1 MQITGKNLLSSAESL
16 LRERRERPLRSSA
29 ASEPQNSES
38 VDLQSGRAQA
48 RLVQLQGRLSGTQH
62 EFSREQARLA
72 FLDNPD
78 DKPGELLFDGQP
90 LFPEPDISG
99 LRGKVKER
107 LDGLERNLRTL
118 QVEMEN
124 MVALGLVSTAEFKP
138 EDLNRAIGRVDPQQV
153 SRLTR

>member
-29 ASEPQNSES
+29 AAEPQNSES
-38 VDLQSGRAQA
+38 YLQSGRAQA
-48 RLVQLQGRLSGTQH
+48 RLVHLQGRLSGTQH

-78 DKPGELLFDGQP
+78 EKPGELLFDGQP